1 MVRSIDDMIEEIKGI
16 CIGCFSPEAIVNGEE
31 NPKDELEKCRQDL
44 NRISDV
50 IEEIEK
56 RLDENEGGE

>member
-1 MVRSIDDMIEEIKGI
+1 MVRSIEDMIEEIKGL
-16 CIGCFSPEAIVNGEE
+16 CVMCFSPEAIVNGEE